1 MSMQNSI
8 DFTASP
14 ARVLLFMTHERPA
27 DVPGDEQ
34 PLACLLPLGTAS
46 FAERTMDSCALAGV
60 RQLDVV
66 VSDSPEACAPSCR
79 TAHPGVYKL
88 TGTMPRNLP
97 RPIRCCVPWRCS
109 QTSAW

>member
-34 PLACLLPLGTAS
+34 PLACLLPL
-46 FAERTMDSCALAGV
+46 R
-60 RQLDVV
+60 R
-66 VSDSPEACAPSCR
+66 AP
-79 TAHPGVYKL
+79 
-88 TGTMPRNLP
+88 
-97 RPIRCCVPWRCS
+97 
-109 QTSAW
+109 